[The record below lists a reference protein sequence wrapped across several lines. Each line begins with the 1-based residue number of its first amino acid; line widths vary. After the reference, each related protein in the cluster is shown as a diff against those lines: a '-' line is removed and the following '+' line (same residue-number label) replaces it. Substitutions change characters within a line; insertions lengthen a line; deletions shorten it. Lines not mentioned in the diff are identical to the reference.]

1 MAEFTLPKDSKVQ
14 RGRHSIEIAD
24 PLDEGVELGVVGMFE
39 SHEPAPEPIVL
50 AIQQPSERGAF
61 GVGGL
66 RPALVEEPGEQLVEL
81 AHAAARAPAQ
91 PPQFGVFRAQPW
103 RASMSCLISAIALA
117 GFSPFG
123 QVRVQFMM
131 VWQR

>member
-1 MAEFTLPKDSKVQ
+1 MAANASPACRLPQGSVVRQ
-14 RGRHSIEIAD
+14 GAD

-39 SHEPAPEPIVL
+39 PHEPAPEPIVL
-50 AIQQPSERGAF
+50 AIQQASERGAF
-61 GVGGL
+61 GLGGL
-66 RPALVEEPGEQLVEL
+66 RPSPVEPAGEQLVEF
-81 AHAAARAPAQ
+81 AHAAARAPAEL
-91 PPQFGVFRAQPW
+91 PEFGVAVAQPW